1 MFKGMLAS
9 QAKSSIGL
17 FLFPWFCLIII
28 WKVQEMTKGSMK
40 LFFWGMAAGAVA
52 LLIVVFST
60 GWVITSSSAK
70 AEAKQISSEAVLDRL
85 GPISVAQ
92 FMKDPNKDERL
103 KELKKMDSW
112 KRVDFVKEQGW
123 AIMPGEQK
131 ADYDVA
137 NECAMLLL
145 KLD

>member
-1 MFKGMLAS
+1 MK
-9 QAKSSIGL
+9 KENI
-17 FLFPWFCLIII
+17 
-28 WKVQEMTKGSMK
+28 K
-40 LFFWGMAAGAVA
+40 LFSWGMAAGAVA
-52 LLIVVFST
+52 LLIVIFST
-60 GWVITSSSAK
+60 GWMITSSAAK

-92 FMKDPNKDERL
+92 FMEDPNKDVRL
-103 KELKKMDSW
+103 NELKKLDSW

-137 NECAMLLL
+137 NDCARRLLEI
-145 KLD
+145 K